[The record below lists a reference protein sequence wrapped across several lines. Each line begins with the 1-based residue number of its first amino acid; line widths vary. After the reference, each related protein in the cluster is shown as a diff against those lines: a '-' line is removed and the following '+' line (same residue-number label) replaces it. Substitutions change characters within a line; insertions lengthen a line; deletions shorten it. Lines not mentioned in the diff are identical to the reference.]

1 MWELWGPLASTDHLS
16 VQQGVPPRWTLF
28 WWVPG
33 LRSDWIKHEVHCGNF
48 GPSRSGEE
56 QEAGEGLMI
65 HPSPVRCAFKH
76 PSQWRSKKLR
86 RVIRT
91 GLHWLTGDICLFRCF
106 FLQTSEKLRPP
117 RLSEGLKQP
126 ADWFLCEGRRVF
138 TKSRGC
144 GASALSREASTM
156 LESFHIIKISFTKME
171 EGDVI
176 KNQRCSKLKPE
187 E

>member
-1 MWELWGPLASTDHLS
+1 MRFNVRTLRTTDLHRPSLCSAGSASSVNSFLVSSWSQVRLNQTWSSLWK
-16 VQQGVPPRWTLF
+16 F
-28 WWVPG
+28 W
-33 LRSDWIKHEVHCGNF
+33 
-48 GPSRSGEE
+48 SGEE

-86 RVIRT
+86 HVIRT

-106 FLQTSEKLRPP
+106 LLQTSEKMRPP

-144 GASALSREASTM
+144 GASALSRGIDQAWI
-156 LESFHIIKISFTKME
+156 LPH
-171 EGDVI
+171 
-176 KNQRCSKLKPE
+176 N
-187 E
+187 